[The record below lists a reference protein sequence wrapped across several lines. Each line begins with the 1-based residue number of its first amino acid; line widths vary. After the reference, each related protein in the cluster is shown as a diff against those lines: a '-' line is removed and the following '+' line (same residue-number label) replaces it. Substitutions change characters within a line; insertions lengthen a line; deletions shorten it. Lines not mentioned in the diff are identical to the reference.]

1 MNNYL
6 RKWQVFVFSGVF
18 LLAMALSTNPAF
30 AETSKR
36 GGWLTVA
43 TDSTAVGLDPHL
55 SIVFSTFTFAEHVYE
70 CLLSYNYKMELQ
82 PGLATSWEHPDPLTY
97 IFHLRKGVK
106 FHNGREMTSEDV
118 KFSYDR
124 IIDPKTGSPG
134 AKTLK
139 ALKKIEALDKYTV
152 KISLKET
159 FPDFL
164 RYAAFP
170 RNTAILPKD
179 EVLKRGSM
187 QKAMVGTGP
196 FKLKEYKH
204 GVAATFVRNPDYW
217 ETDLP
222 YIDGFK
228 FVVVKDEASRLA
240 GMRKKTYDIGWVKG
254 VQLAKLAAKEPHLTI
269 SKSSE
274 DRQGR
279 FWLNHERFPF
289 NNLKLRQAV
298 AACLDRQAIINHI
311 LLGDGVLSTIIPP
324 AAVPFVLPQKEIANL
339 PYYKQDYELAKKLLK
354 EAGYPDGFE
363 FTIKTSPH
371 SPDYVPASEI
381 IVQQVA
387 KVGIKAKIHQVE
399 WGVFQKVRRSRDF
412 QANYFAGSWRAA
424 PADYFYRYMRG
435 GIKSNEVGQNDP
447 EINRLMDLTMTEP
460 DLEKRKK
467 YFRELQYKTA
477 EKVTAIFPYAMVGRF
492 ELVNK
497 KVKGYHFMGNRGRAY
512 LKQAWIS
519 E

>member
-279 FWLNHERFPF
+279 PKRDCESPL
-289 NNLKLRQAV
+289 LQAG
-298 AACLDRQAIINHI
+298 L
-311 LLGDGVLSTIIPP
+311 
-324 AAVPFVLPQKEIANL
+324 
-339 PYYKQDYELAKKLLK
+339 
-354 EAGYPDGFE
+354 
-363 FTIKTSPH
+363 
-371 SPDYVPASEI
+371 
-381 IVQQVA
+381 
-387 KVGIKAKIHQVE
+387 
-399 WGVFQKVRRSRDF
+399 
-412 QANYFAGSWRAA
+412 
-424 PADYFYRYMRG
+424 
-435 GIKSNEVGQNDP
+435 
-447 EINRLMDLTMTEP
+447 
-460 DLEKRKK
+460 
-467 YFRELQYKTA
+467 
-477 EKVTAIFPYAMVGRF
+477 
-492 ELVNK
+492 
-497 KVKGYHFMGNRGRAY
+497 
-512 LKQAWIS
+512 
-519 E
+519 